1 MSTSINQNRSAT
13 KMTSRFLSILLIV
26 AVVACLFVGESM
38 AGGKGKGEDDIILYN
53 GNIVLRGGGGGKGK
67 GKGGS
72 IVVANSPQ
80 GGHHEYMPMFDHW
93 GDFGRRRK

>member
-1 MSTSINQNRSAT
+1 MHSSKTNKQLWSL
-13 KMTSRFLSILLIV
+13 FLML

-38 AGGKGKGEDDIILYN
+38 AGGKGKGEDIILYN
-53 GNIVLRGGGGGKGK
+53 GNIVLRDGKGK

-80 GGHHEYMPMFDHW
+80 MEMMPYFDAWGG
-93 GDFGRRRK
+93 FGRRR